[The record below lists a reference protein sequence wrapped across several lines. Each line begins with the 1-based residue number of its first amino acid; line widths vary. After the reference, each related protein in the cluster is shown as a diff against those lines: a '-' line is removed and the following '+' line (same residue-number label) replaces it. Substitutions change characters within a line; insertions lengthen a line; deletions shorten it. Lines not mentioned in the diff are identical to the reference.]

1 MKRNSQEKG
10 GDVTAAG
17 TWVRSLELLVT
28 HRLYLAALPGSR
40 WLV

>member
-1 MKRNSQEKG
+1 MKRNSQGKG
-10 GDVTAAG
+10 GDVAGAG

-28 HRLYLAALPGSR
+28 HRLYLAALLGSR